1 MLTQYGSASKWF
13 PEAGMDITS
22 TRLNAL
28 IGEALTPQPVPS
40 PKADPAVALIKT
52 MVQPQAPST
61 GQAAQ
66 IAAQSLQ
73 SAQPRPAAQ
82 VPQRLWSS
90 EVEDAY
96 RAVMEPD
103 AVADDSPA
111 RPSTGRTATDT
122 DQAPRGFGSPQ
133 AAVTDNMSRP
143 AVAPAPSTFAP
154 AVASAA
160 VLVAANANA
169 PQPRGASTRPAGHAP
184 RSEPAPISLWTIS
197 VVTAIVSAVTA
208 AIMVLLLR

>member
-1 MLTQYGSASKWF
+1 
-13 PEAGMDITS
+13 MDIPL

-28 IGEALTPQPVPS
+28 IGEALTPQPVPL
-40 PKADPAVALIKT
+40 PKADPAAAALIKT
-52 MVQPQAPST
+52 LIQPPAPST

-82 VPQRLWSS
+82 APQRLSSS

-103 AVADDSPA
+103 AVTDGAPA
-111 RPSTGRTATDT
+111 RPSTGRAAADA
-122 DQAPRGFGSPQ
+122 DQAPRGFASPQ
-133 AAVTDNMSRP
+133 AAAADNVSRP
-143 AVAPAPSTFAP
+143 VVAPAPSTFSP

-169 PQPRGASTRPAGHAP
+169 PQPRSAAVRSAGHAP
-184 RSEPAPISLWTIS
+184 RSESAPISLWTIS

-208 AIMVLLLR
+208 TIMVLLLR

>member
-1 MLTQYGSASKWF
+1 
-13 PEAGMDITS
+13 MDITS
-22 TRLNAL
+22 TRLNTL
-28 IGEALTPQPVPS
+28 IGEALTPQAVPS
-40 PKADPAVALIKT
+40 PKADPAVAALIKT
-52 MVQPQAPST
+52 LVQPPAPST

-82 VPQRLWSS
+82 ISQRLSSS

-103 AVADDSPA
+103 AATDDVPTRS
-111 RPSTGRTATDT
+111 STGRAATDT
-122 DQAPRGFGSPQ
+122 DQAPRGFASPQ
-133 AAVTDNMSRP
+133 AAVTDNTSRP
-143 AVAPAPSTFAP
+143 ALAPALSTFSP

-169 PQPRGASTRPAGHAP
+169 PQPRGAAVRPAGHAP
-184 RSEPAPISLWTIS
+184 RSDSAAVSLWTIS
-197 VVTAIVSAVTA
+197 IVTAVVSAVTA
-208 AIMVLLLR
+208 TIMVLLLR

>member
-1 MLTQYGSASKWF
+1 
-13 PEAGMDITS
+13 MDISS
-22 TRLNAL
+22 TRLSTL
-28 IGEALTPQPVPS
+28 IGEALTPQAVPS
-40 PKADPAVALIKT
+40 PRADPAAAALIKT
-52 MVQPQAPST
+52 LVQPPAPST

-82 VPQRLWSS
+82 VSQRLSSS
-90 EVEDAY
+90 EVENAY

-103 AVADDSPA
+103 AATDDAPA
-111 RPSTGRTATDT
+111 RPSTGRAAMDADLT
-122 DQAPRGFGSPQ
+122 PRRFASSQ
-133 AAVTDNMSRP
+133 AAVADNASRP
-143 AVAPAPSTFAP
+143 APALSTFSP

-169 PQPRGASTRPAGHAP
+169 PQPRGAAVRPAGHVP
-184 RSEPAPISLWTIS
+184 RSDSVPVSLWTIS

-208 AIMVLLLR
+208 TIMVLLLR

>member
-1 MLTQYGSASKWF
+1 MVSGN
-13 PEAGMDITS
+13 GMDITS
-22 TRLNAL
+22 TRLNTL
-28 IGEALTPQPVPS
+28 IGEALIPQAVPS
-40 PKADPAVALIKT
+40 PKADPGVAALIKT
-52 MVQPQAPST
+52 LVQPPAPST

-82 VPQRLWSS
+82 ASQRLSSS

-103 AVADDSPA
+103 AAADDASA
-111 RPSTGRTATDT
+111 RPSTGRSSSDP

-133 AAVTDNMSRP
+133 AAVTDNTSRP
-143 AVAPAPSTFAP
+143 ALAPALSTFSP

-169 PQPRGASTRPAGHAP
+169 PQPRGAAVRPAGRAP
-184 RSEPAPISLWTIS
+184 RSESAPISLWTIS

-208 AIMVLLLR
+208 TIMVLLLR

>member
-1 MLTQYGSASKWF
+1 
-13 PEAGMDITS
+13 MDITS

-28 IGEALTPQPVPS
+28 IGEALIPQPVPS
-40 PKADPAVALIKT
+40 PKADPAAAALIKT
-52 MVQPQAPST
+52 LVQPQAPST

-73 SAQPRPAAQ
+73 SAQPRPATQAS
-82 VPQRLWSS
+82 QRQSSS

-103 AVADDSPA
+103 AVTDASPA
-111 RPSTGRTATDT
+111 RPSTGRATT
-122 DQAPRGFGSPQ
+122 NADQAPRGFASPQ
-133 AAVTDNMSRP
+133 AAVADNVSRP
-143 AVAPAPSTFAP
+143 AVAPAPTTFSP

-169 PQPRGASTRPAGHAP
+169 PQPRGAAVRPAGHAP
-184 RSEPAPISLWTIS
+184 RSESAPLSLWTIS
-197 VVTAIVSAVTA
+197 VVTTIVSAVTA
-208 AIMVLLLR
+208 TLMVLLLR

>member
-1 MLTQYGSASKWF
+1 
-13 PEAGMDITS
+13 MDITS

-40 PKADPAVALIKT
+40 PKADPAVAALIKT
-52 MVQPQAPST
+52 LVQPPAPST

-82 VPQRLWSS
+82 ASQRLSSS

-103 AVADDSPA
+103 AVTDASPA
-111 RPSTGRTATDT
+111 THATGRAATDA
-122 DQAPRGFGSPQ
+122 DQAPRGFASPQ
-133 AAVTDNMSRP
+133 AAVADNVSRP
-143 AVAPAPSTFAP
+143 AVAPALSTFSP

-160 VLVAANANA
+160 MLVAANANA
-169 PQPRGASTRPAGHAP
+169 PQPRGAAIRPAGHAP
-184 RSEPAPISLWTIS
+184 RSESAPISLWTIS

-208 AIMVLLLR
+208 TIMVLLLR

>member
-1 MLTQYGSASKWF
+1 
-13 PEAGMDITS
+13 MDITS

-40 PKADPAVALIKT
+40 PKADRATAALIRT
-52 MVQPQAPST
+52 LIQPPAPST

-82 VPQRLWSS
+82 ASQRLSSS

-96 RAVMEPD
+96 RAVMELDAAPD
-103 AVADDSPA
+103 DASA
-111 RPSTGRTATDT
+111 RPSTGRAATDI
-122 DQAPRGFGSPQ
+122 DQAPRGFASPH
-133 AAVTDNMSRP
+133 AAVADNTPRP
-143 AVAPAPSTFAP
+143 AVAPALSTFSP

-160 VLVAANANA
+160 MLIAANANA
-169 PQPRGASTRPAGHAP
+169 PQPRGAAVPPAGHAP
-184 RSEPAPISLWTIS
+184 RSDSVAVSLWTIS

-208 AIMVLLLR
+208 TIMVLLLR